1 MFSWRRKAPR
11 ERRSKKKIANI
22 DLKVPDVEWQ
32 TTGRNVRPP
41 ASNENPDL
49 PKPDCANFPNILSTI
64 CYTRL
69 PIPLSAFGST

>member
-41 ASNENPDL
+41 ASNENPVTLCKFMAELDATTSHNVL
-49 PKPDCANFPNILSTI
+49 
-64 CYTRL
+64 R
-69 PIPLSAFGST
+69 

>member
-41 ASNENPDL
+41 ASNENPAKRRSL
-49 PKPDCANFPNILSTI
+49 LVLCTALNFQPRHIAMLDFKI
-64 CYTRL
+64 W
-69 PIPLSAFGST
+69 F

>member
-32 TTGRNVRPP
+32 TIGRNVRPP
-41 ASNENPDL
+41 ASNENPD
-49 PKPDCANFPNILSTI
+49 
-64 CYTRL
+64 
-69 PIPLSAFGST
+69 